1 MTLSIR
7 LDPDLERD
15 LALAA
20 ERTGRSKSDIVK
32 SCLREHLARL
42 APRKT
47 PYELGMDLFG
57 SPGVEPGVQE
67 RSSPDY
73 VRREIVERVRAEND
87 R

>member
-7 LDPDLERD
+7 LEPDLERD

-47 PYELGMDLFG
+47 PYELGEDLFG
-57 SPGVEPGVQE
+57 GTESGPT
-67 RSSPDY
+67 DL
-73 VRREIVERVRAEND
+73 AENRKAYLTESLHAKHD
-87 R
+87 C

>member
-7 LDPDLERD
+7 LEPELERD

-42 APRKT
+42 ALHKT
-47 PYELGMDLFG
+47 PYELGEDLFG
-57 SPGVEPGVQE
+57 GNDSGPV
-67 RSSPDY
+67 DL
-73 VRREIVERVRAEND
+73 AENRKAYLTELLHAKHD

>member
-7 LDPDLERD
+7 LEPELERD

-47 PYELGMDLFG
+47 PYELGKDLFG
-57 SPGVEPGVQE
+57 DPEAKPGVQE

-73 VRREIVERVRAEND
+73 TRREIVERVRAEND

>member
-7 LDPDLERD
+7 LEPDLERD
-15 LALAA
+15 LASAA
-20 ERTGRSKSDIVK
+20 KRTGRSKSDIVK

-47 PYELGMDLFG
+47 PYELGEDLFG
-57 SPGVEPGVQE
+57 TPGAEPGVQE
-67 RSSPDY
+67 RSSPDF

-87 R
+87 Y